1 MERGYPMAGF
11 IKLLERLVRGGTC
24 IAFAV
29 MIVAVV
35 VQVVARTFVSQP
47 PIWTE
52 ETSRVALLYIMGLGV
67 GASFLTGDL
76 VNVDLVLMIMPK
88 GLRRFC
94 EIVSAG
100 LVSAFGFL
108 LVPGAWEFTVS
119 GAMQTSPVLNI
130 QMHYVFACVL
140 FFSVLLGIFGL
151 IKLVRLVLDLPDAKP
166 ALHS

>member
-1 MERGYPMAGF
+1 MIG
-11 IKLLERLVRGGTC
+11 LLKQVERLIRGGTC

-35 VQVVARTFVSQP
+35 VQVVARTFAAQP

-52 ETSRVALLYIMGLGV
+52 ETSRVALLYITGLGV

-76 VNVDLVLMIMPK
+76 VNVDLALMVMPK
-88 GLRRFC
+88 AVRRFC
-94 EIVSAG
+94 EVFSAA

-108 LVPGAWEFTVS
+108 LIPGAWEFTAS
-119 GAMQTSPVLNI
+119 GAMQTSPVLGI
-130 QMHYVFACVL
+130 QMQYVFASVL

-151 IKLVRLVLDLPDAKP
+151 IKFIKLLLDVPAAEPTHHTPAKG
-166 ALHS
+166 

>member
-1 MERGYPMAGF
+1 MAGF

-35 VQVVARTFVSQP
+35 VQVVARTFMAQP

-76 VNVDLVLMIMPK
+76 VNVDLVLMV
-88 GLRRFC
+88 R
-94 EIVSAG
+94 EIPQRLQGGELFQV
-100 LVSAFGFL
+100 F
-108 LVPGAWEFTVS
+108 E
-119 GAMQTSPVLNI
+119 VLNLCLLQLVVEAVHRRERVEQSVRPRSKAVRFI
-130 QMHYVFACVL
+130 GAEQAGGCVSSR
-140 FFSVLLGIFGL
+140 FHGGGVIGGGHGRS
-151 IKLVRLVLDLPDAKP
+151 
-166 ALHS
+166 

>member
-1 MERGYPMAGF
+1 MIG
-11 IKLLERLVRGGTC
+11 LLKQVERLIKGATC
-24 IAFAV
+24 LAFAV
-29 MIVAVV
+29 MVTAVV
-35 VQVVARTFVSQP
+35 VQVVARTFMSQP

-76 VNVDLVLMIMPK
+76 VNVDLALMVMPK

-94 EIVSAG
+94 EILSAG

-119 GAMQTSPVLNI
+119 GAMQTSPVLGI
-130 QMHYVFACVL
+130 QMQYVFACVL
-140 FFSVLLGIFGL
+140 FFSVLLGVFGL
-151 IKLVRLVLDLPDAKP
+151 IKFIKILLNAP
-166 ALHS
+166 AAESAAHSPTKG

>member
-1 MERGYPMAGF
+1 MTG
-11 IKLLERLVRGGTC
+11 LLKQIERLIRGGTC

-29 MIVAVV
+29 MIAAVV
-35 VQVVARTFVSQP
+35 VQVVARTFMSQP

-76 VNVDLVLMIMPK
+76 VNVDLALMVMPRR
-88 GLRRFC
+88 LRRFC

-119 GAMQTSPVLNI
+119 GAMQTSPVL
-130 QMHYVFACVL
+130 QVEMQYVFACVL
-140 FFSVLLGIFGL
+140 FFSVLLGVFGL
-151 IKLVRLVLDLPDAKP
+151 IKFIKILLNVP
-166 ALHS
+166 ATEPTAHSPTKG